1 MTGGPLGAED
11 TVDHNYLLD
20 CLSCG
25 TCCFSDL
32 PNYIRV
38 TGDDH
43 ARMGELAEN
52 HVVFSGTRA
61 FMVMHEGHCS
71 ALVLDADSNQF
82 ACSIYALRPNTCRD
96 LAQASSA
103 CAGERESKGERP
115 QQALVALRKARSQ
128 H

>member
-1 MTGGPLGAED
+1 MTLGPSRAEELLEH
-11 TVDHNYLLD
+11 THVLD

-43 ARMGELAEN
+43 ARMGDLAEN
-52 HVVFSGTRA
+52 HVVFDGTRA
-61 FMVMHEGHCS
+61 FMVMHDGHCG
-71 ALVLDADSNQF
+71 ALILDVERRQF
-82 ACSIYALRPNTCRD
+82 VCSIYALRPDTCRE
-96 LAQASSA
+96 LALASSA

-115 QQALVALRKARSQ
+115 ARALVALRNAR
-128 H
+128 